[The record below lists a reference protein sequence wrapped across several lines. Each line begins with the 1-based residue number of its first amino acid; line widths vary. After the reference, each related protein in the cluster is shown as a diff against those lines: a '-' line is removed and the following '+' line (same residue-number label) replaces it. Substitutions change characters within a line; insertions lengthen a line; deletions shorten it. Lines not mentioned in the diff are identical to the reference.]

1 MKSSFLKNYEK
12 FFCLLGLR
20 FFDIFMNLF
29 ITNPNN
35 FSQKLALLKV
45 VGLGLRNPVSTCKPG
60 FFQFALLFC
69 SPAGVPGNQKK

>member
-1 MKSSFLKNYEK
+1 
-12 FFCLLGLR
+12 
-20 FFDIFMNLF
+20 MNLF

-45 VGLGLRNPVSTCKPG
+45 VGLGLRNPVSTSKPG

-69 SPAGVPGNQKK
+69 SPAGVPGKQKK